1 MPSRRLK
8 YVQQWLDTRNGQ
20 PRYYFRRP
28 GFKRVP
34 LPGSPYSAEF
44 EAAYREAMAG
54 QPAPVT
60 GGREILPGTF
70 NALAVSFLT
79 SARFS
84 KRAPST
90 QSVYRNVI
98 DRLRVEAGDNRVALL
113 EPKHVVGMMAAR
125 ADKPESANLLRKVL
139 RALMRHAIEIGMRQ
153 TDPTREVPRAIG
165 NKSDGFHSWTDDE
178 IAQFEAKHPI
188 GTKAR
193 LAQALLVYTGQRRS
207 DVVRMGPRDI
217 RNGTLHIKQEKTRAE
232 LRIPVLP
239 ELQKIIAASPVGLT
253 TFLVDGSGKP
263 YKRKHFG
270 RLFREYCDK
279 AELHHCNTHGLR
291 KAAARRFA
299 EAGCTEHE
307 IAAWT
312 GHASLREVRRY
323 TKAVD
328 QERLAIVAAQKLMRA
343 KA

>member
-1 MPSRRLK
+1 MPSLRLK
-8 YVQQWLDTRNGQ
+8 YVQQWIDRRNDQ

-34 LPGSPYSAEF
+34 LPGSPWSPEF
-44 EAAYREAMAG
+44 EAAYKEAMAG

-60 GGREILPGTF
+60 AGREILPGTF
-70 NALAVSFLT
+70 NALAVSYFI
-79 SARFS
+79 SAHFNS
-84 KRAPST
+84 LSPST

-98 DRLRVEAGDNRVALL
+98 DRLRVGAGDNRVALL
-113 EPKHVVGMMAAR
+113 ERKHIVGMMAER
-125 ADKPESANLLRKVL
+125 GKPESANLLRKVL
-139 RALMRHAIEIGMRQ
+139 RAMMQHAIQIGMRQ
-153 TDPTREVPRAIG
+153 ADPTREVRAIRS
-165 NKSDGFHSWTDDE
+165 KSSDGFHSLTDDE
-178 IAQFEAKHPI
+178 IAQFEARHPI

-193 LAQALLVYTGQRRS
+193 LAQALLLYTGQRRR
-207 DVVRMGPRDI
+207 DVVRMGPRDV
-217 RNGTLHIKQEKTRAE
+217 RNGMLHIKQDKTGAE

-239 ELQKIIAASPVGLT
+239 QLQEIIATSPIGLT
-253 TFLVDGSGKP
+253 TFLVDHSGKS

-270 RLFREYCDK
+270 RWFREQCDK
-279 AELHHCNTHGLR
+279 AGLPHCSAHGLR

-299 EAGCTEHE
+299 EAGCSEHE

-323 TKAVD
+323 TKAVN
-328 QERLAIVAAQKLMRA
+328 QERLAVAAAQKLMNA